1 MPPNTLEGLFYESRN
16 NVLDAAKS
24 GGLFVNANIA
34 AAYLGVSA
42 VAAWYVAKSTRSTSL
57 RGVAV
62 LNWCAVFFTGSKAG
76 LLCALVLPTA
86 LALSNA
92 IRVRRINPLAPF
104 AALIALGGAAGVAV
118 LGEQLFADF
127 SSNAIST
134 LVSRE
139 EIWRYAI
146 GLIEEHPIVGL
157 GFGGWEE
164 RFTLYSSLTGGT
176 TTVPAHNSL
185 FILWL
190 QSGLPGLLCGVIF
203 VATVYSAVVRCFGAA
218 DVALVSYAMGVAG
231 AFTWYFVQGLG
242 ENFGLVGE
250 VHMTPLLGVLLGHL
264 CARYDAVMVKHELS
278 EPVRG
283 SAAPST
289 VPAV

>member
-1 MPPNTLEGLFYESRN
+1 
-16 NVLDAAKS
+16 
-24 GGLFVNANIA
+24 
-34 AAYLGVSA
+34 
-42 VAAWYVAKSTRSTSL
+42 
-57 RGVAV
+57 
-62 LNWCAVFFTGSKAG
+62 
-76 LLCALVLPTA
+76 
-86 LALSNA
+86 
-92 IRVRRINPLAPF
+92 
-104 AALIALGGAAGVAV
+104 
-118 LGEQLFADF
+118 
-127 SSNAIST
+127 
-134 LVSRE
+134 
-139 EIWRYAI
+139 
-146 GLIEEHPIVGL
+146 
-157 GFGGWEE
+157 
-164 RFTLYSSLTGGT
+164 
-176 TTVPAHNSL
+176 VPAHNSL